1 MILYRRFKFNQSNN
15 MINFL
20 QIIIHIPNIWIK
32 PHQTTKSQKIIK
44 KMKKIK
50 LIIHHRILIIV
61 KMSSRIIHQ
70 LIQIFN
76 QTKMKQQMNKLKTNL
91 ILQVIPVMMI
101 FLNKIRL
108 ILIIF
113 QVKTKLNLKV
123 KRINQT
129 QPI

>member
-1 MILYRRFKFNQSNN
+1 
-15 MINFL
+15 
-20 QIIIHIPNIWIK
+20 
-32 PHQTTKSQKIIK
+32 
-44 KMKKIK
+44 MKKIK

-61 KMSSRIIHQ
+61 KTSSRLIHQ

-76 QTKMKQQMNKLKTNL
+76 QTKMKQQMKKLKTNL

-129 QPI
+129 